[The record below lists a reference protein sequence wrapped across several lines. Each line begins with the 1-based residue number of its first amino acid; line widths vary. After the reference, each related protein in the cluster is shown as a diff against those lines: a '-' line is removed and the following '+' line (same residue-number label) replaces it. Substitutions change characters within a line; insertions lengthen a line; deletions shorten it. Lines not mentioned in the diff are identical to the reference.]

1 MTKLDLEKLLGD
13 DGADPGC
20 DAAGELMDAY
30 CDAIANGEPTTPRF
44 DAFVRHMR
52 NCVACREDTEGLLSI
67 LRSTEDSDA
76 R

>member
-30 CDAIANGEPTTPRF
+30 CEAVADGRPIASRF
-44 DAFVRHMR
+44 DGFVHHMR
-52 NCVACREDTEGLLSI
+52 NCVACREDTEGLIAILQQEKLSD
-67 LRSTEDSDA
+67 EG
-76 R
+76 